1 MNNNK
6 IKLGSNRSFGIVFF
20 VVFLIIAIYPLL
32 NDNSIRL
39 WSLIVGIIF
48 LILGIINSK
57 LLTPFNILWM
67 KFGLLLGKIVSPIV
81 MGFVFFGV
89 VTPISIIMKLLRKD
103 LLNLKRN
110 KKETYWLKK
119 EEIKSN
125 MKKYDCFIFIYHD
138 QALIPFK
145 YISQFSGV
153 NYTGNLSII
162 RVSPDHG
169 TAYNLIGSKN
179 ISNLSLLNC
188 YNLIKKIKKNRK
200 TNDKSKKIT

>member
-39 WSLIVGIIF
+39 WSLIIGIIF

-57 LLTPFNILWM
+57 VLTPFNILWM

-103 LLNLKRN
+103 LLYLKRN

-119 EEIKSN
+119 EENKSN
-125 MKKYDCFIFIYHD
+125 MKN
-138 QALIPFK
+138 
-145 YISQFSGV
+145 QF
-153 NYTGNLSII
+153 
-162 RVSPDHG
+162 
-169 TAYNLIGSKN
+169 
-179 ISNLSLLNC
+179 
-188 YNLIKKIKKNRK
+188 
-200 TNDKSKKIT
+200 